1 MTFQQL
7 QGGNNLQNRI
17 VMSIKITKCAYTKLI
32 KEDLDWLNKECPAGL
47 EKDHIEAVLR
57 KSIDLLYPRD
67 ENFKVR
73 CPYCGSTKVIMF
85 DADNDMC
92 NKCGKYFPSK

>member
-1 MTFQQL
+1 
-7 QGGNNLQNRI
+7 
-17 VMSIKITKCAYTKLI
+17 MSIKIDKRAYMKLI
-32 KEDLDWLNKECPAGL
+32 KGDLDWLNKECPVGL

-57 KSIDLLYPRD
+57 KSIDLLYPKD
-67 ENFKVR
+67 ENLKVR